1 MAICQIL
8 KKGDC
13 GLIQLFAI
21 IEGIRAIV
29 EIVKMLIEIKRLNR
43 KD

>member
-1 MAICQIL
+1 MPNSQ
-8 KKGDC
+8 KGAS
-13 GLIQLFAI
+13 GLMLLFAI
-21 IEGIRAIV
+21 VEGIRAIV